1 MSYIYLANDLIQR
14 SKIKNQKP
22 EFWSI
27 FQPYLEEALT
37 ALLDV
42 KSCKLDSQQK
52 LDILKV
58 IDVWKQRN
66 VYPNEFVDPLYQKL
80 LDQSG
85 IDAGYLIKHK
95 SKKIKTSHLRGLT
108 EAMDKKQVVR
118 GLTAL
123 DVSCP

>member
-27 FQPYLEEALT
+27 FQPHLEEALT

-108 EAMDKKQVVR
+108 EAMDKKQVVK
-118 GLTAL
+118 G
-123 DVSCP
+123 